1 MNQTI
6 YIYITLINPYKPIYP
21 HIWNTTNNI
30 PMNYITCPI
39 TCRWALALARWRWE
53 AKPWRST
60 TWNAAWV
67 CRDVAW
73 GPIAMCLVF
82 FCFFGGGL
90 LFGRWFW
97 RYLEQWMLKQH
108 AETTWKTWQEHMIC
122 GRKAENKTGDSS
134 SRWFFSVQFLHC
146 SCLIIYNY
154 CNLVYASIAAHVFSS
169 NGAATCSFRISM

>member
-6 YIYITLINPYKPIYP
+6 YIYITLINPYIPIYETQQ
-21 HIWNTTNNI
+21 INI

-39 TCRWALALARWRWE
+39 ACRWALARWRWE

-67 CRDVAW
+67 CRDVAC

-82 FCFFGGGL
+82 FFFGGGL
-90 LFGRWFW
+90 FFGRWFR

-122 GRKAENKTGDSS
+122 GRKAERKRGIVVGDG
-134 SRWFFSVQFLHC
+134 FFCTVPSLLLF
-146 SCLIIYNY
+146 NY
-154 CNLVYASIAAHVFSS
+154 I
-169 NGAATCSFRISM
+169 

>member
-67 CRDVAW
+67 CRDVAC

-82 FCFFGGGL
+82 FFRGGCSLGDGFGDIWSSGC
-90 LFGRWFW
+90 WNN
-97 RYLEQWMLKQH
+97 MLKQH
-108 AETTWKTWQEHMIC
+108 GKHDKNTWFVEGKQRTKRGIVVAD
-122 GRKAENKTGDSS
+122 GFFLYSS
-134 SRWFFSVQFLHC
+134 FTA
-146 SCLIIYNY
+146 
-154 CNLVYASIAAHVFSS
+154 LV
-169 NGAATCSFRISM
+169 